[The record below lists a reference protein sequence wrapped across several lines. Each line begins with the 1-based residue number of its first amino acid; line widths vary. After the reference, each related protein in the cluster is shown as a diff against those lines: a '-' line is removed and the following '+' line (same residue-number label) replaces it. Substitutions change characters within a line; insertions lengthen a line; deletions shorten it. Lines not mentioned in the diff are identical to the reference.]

1 MRERKTAFTN
11 QKRKKLHSFLKIIF
25 VNDFFL
31 LNCRDRNQ
39 VHIHFFPYFSTLM
52 IDTHLYFVFAK
63 KTKYFEAFMTSLE
76 AIYKSRRAK
85 EFDRSGM

>member
-1 MRERKTAFTN
+1 
-11 QKRKKLHSFLKIIF
+11 
-25 VNDFFL
+25 
-31 LNCRDRNQ
+31 
-39 VHIHFFPYFSTLM
+39 M